1 MPKILVESGKWQV
14 VSKSVTPTIEGGL
27 LVAITVIMGLV
38 TVYVPIIG
46 MFVEF
51 FCAVPLAVLTA
62 RQGAGKGI
70 TALVVAFIL
79 LSMLISPVLA
89 VRLALS
95 FGICGVAL
103 GWCVRK
109 NFDAV
114 RIFFMTL
121 VVASAAQVVSIGLLI
136 AVMDVN
142 LIDTQI
148 EVARE
153 SFDESF
159 KMYEEMGVD
168 KAQISEAKAQVEPAL
183 KLLAFLMPTLIMLT
197 ALINAVAVWLTAQ
210 WIFPKLQ
217 MKIPKLPPFAQ
228 WKLPSL
234 FFYTAIIGGLGL
246 YWGFTRGWTEIYE
259 ISLNLLIISAII
271 GLIQGIS
278 LLSFV
283 FDRYNVSKLMRRL
296 LYVILVLNMFLI
308 QIVAITGLLDML
320 FDYRKKFFE
329 RRE

>member
-1 MPKILVESGKWQV
+1 MGK
-14 VSKSVTPTIEGGL
+14 SITPTIESGL

-51 FCAVPLAVLTA
+51 FCAVPLAVLTT
-62 RQGAGKGI
+62 RQGAGKGLS
-70 TALVVAFIL
+70 ALFVTFIL
-79 LSMLISPVLA
+79 LSMLISPVLS
-89 VRLALS
+89 VRLVLS

-114 RIFFMTL
+114 RIFFMML
-121 VVASAAQVVSIGLLI
+121 VVASAAQVISIGLLI
-136 AVMDVN
+136 AIMDVN
-142 LIDTQI
+142 LIETQI
-148 EVARE
+148 EMVRE
-153 SFDESF
+153 TFDESF
-159 KMYEEMGVD
+159 KIYEEMGVD
-168 KAQISEAKAQVEPAL
+168 KAQIAEAQKQVEPTL
-183 KLLAFLMPTLIMLT
+183 QILVFLMPTLIMLT
-197 ALINAVAVWLTAQ
+197 ALINAAAVWLTAH

-217 MKIPKLPPFAQ
+217 MKIPTLPPFAH

-259 ISLNLLIISAII
+259 TSLNLLIISAII
-271 GLIQGIS
+271 GLIQGLA
-278 LLSFV
+278 LLSYL
-283 FDRYNVSKLMRRL
+283 FDKYKVSKFMRRI
-296 LYVILVLNMFLI
+296 LYVILILNMFLI

>member
-1 MPKILVESGKWQV
+1 MPKILVESGKLQV
-14 VSKSVTPTIEGGL
+14 VRKSVTPTIEGGL

-62 RQGAGKGI
+62 RQGAGKGLS
-70 TALVVAFIL
+70 ALFVTFIL
-79 LSMLISPVLA
+79 LSMLISPILA

-121 VVASAAQVVSIGLLI
+121 VVASAAQVVSILLLI

-142 LIDTQI
+142 LIEEQI
-148 EVARE
+148 EMVRE
-153 SFDESF
+153 SFAESF
-159 KMYEEMGVD
+159 KMYEEMGVEPERID
-168 KAQISEAKAQVEPAL
+168 EAKTQVEPAL
-183 KLLAFLMPTLIMLT
+183 QTLVFLMPTLIMLT
-197 ALINAVAVWLTAQ
+197 ALINAVAVWLTAR

-217 MKIPKLPPFAQ
+217 MKIPQLPPFAQ

-234 FFYTAIIGGLGL
+234 FFYTTIIGGLGL

-259 ISLNLLIISAII
+259 ISLNLLIVSAII
-271 GLIQGIS
+271 GLIQGLA
-278 LLSFV
+278 LLSFI
-283 FDRYNVSKLMRRL
+283 FDKYNVSKLMRRL
-296 LYVILVLNMFLI
+296 LYVILILNMFLI

>member
-1 MPKILVESGKWQV
+1 MR
-14 VSKSVTPTIEGGL
+14 KSITPTIEGGL

-62 RQGAGKGI
+62 RQGVGKGLS
-70 TALVVAFIL
+70 ALFVTFIL

-89 VRLALS
+89 IRLALS

-114 RIFFMTL
+114 RIFFATL

-142 LIDTQI
+142 LIEMQI
-148 EVARE
+148 EMVRE

-168 KAQISEAKAQVEPAL
+168 PARIAEAQTQVEPAL
-183 KLLAFLMPTLIMLT
+183 QVLVFLMPTLIMLT
-197 ALINAVAVWLTAQ
+197 ALVNAVAVYLTAQ

-217 MKIPKLPPFAQ
+217 MKIPKLPPFSE
-228 WKLPSL
+228 WKLPVL

-271 GLIQGIS
+271 GLIQGLA
-278 LLSFV
+278 LLSFL
-283 FDRYNVSKLMRRL
+283 FDRYNVSKLMRRI
-296 LYVILVLNMFLI
+296 LYVILILNMFLI
-308 QIVAITGLLDML
+308 QLVAITGLLDML

>member
-217 MKIPKLPPFAQ
+217 MKIPTLPPFAQ